1 MMHKN
6 QKKSQGQILVIFAI
20 SLLTLLFFVGLA
32 LDAGSLYIT
41 YGHLKRA
48 VDSAAIGA
56 ANEFKRGANST
67 DMRCYRR
74 RSNVFNEY
82 RYEQC
87 EFIGFYL

>member
-1 MMHKN
+1 MMHNN

-48 VDSAAIGA
+48 V
-56 ANEFKRGANST
+56 EFCGYCCCK
-67 DMRCYRR
+67 
-74 RSNVFNEY
+74 
-82 RYEQC
+82 
-87 EFIGFYL
+87 